1 MILNG
6 TRQRQSKYNERPET
20 RFPND
25 KYTRDVGLSKYLV
38 VSATFATD
46 GTLTDAAA
54 NFETAGFAV
63 NDQII
68 IWNSALNNGVRT
80 LTAVAATVLT
90 CDFPFKT
97 EGPTAGVTVRMS

>member
-20 RFPND
+20 RFPNNR
-25 KYTRDVGLSKYLV
+25 YRRDVGMNKLLV

-46 GTLTDAAA
+46 GTLTDAASDFVA
-54 NFETAGFAV
+54 AGFAV
-63 NDQII
+63 NDQIV
-68 IWNSALNNGVRT
+68 IWGSALNNGVRT
-80 LTAVAATVLT
+80 ITAVAVTALT

-97 EGPTAGVTVRMS
+97 EGPTASVTVRNT